1 MFTPI
6 KYQSLAWR
14 TTIEEDVDC
23 GNCATGEVYIDW
35 TQPFEQVIQTEPFNG
50 YNLLDYTYDGDVLI
64 PVPDTKTPTLV
75 RLADLSGMYCY
86 DRTGGD
92 PYWCSYTL
100 PLVRR
105 PFDVGDVALGDY
117 LKVEFTYTSNVVMY
131 ATLQI
136 QGPLGQSASTA
147 VYVELPVQLV
157 EATVTKF
164 IRVTV
169 DYASFQLLMKF
180 NASTIDSDAEFCISD
195 VSLMQMTTILNGGVT
210 YYDCYGDV
218 IPQSWDAQYYDDKIL
233 FTVEFYEDNNLGYF
247 RVLGAINPDQGVSV
261 DDAPKL
267 YSNWFLPINPETYGD
282 CKLNRLMKVE
292 WTQPCMY
299 VADGVQTS
307 IDYEF
312 YLKGYAQR
320 LPRELRERVLF
331 IDSVGVGRNVFENT
345 VSKAEIVVN
354 YPYRYWVHEILEGI
368 TSNNTFYINDQQYR
382 PDASNIWTI
391 AGNGNGTYSGRI
403 EMCVGDT
410 ERVVSECCCP
420 VAAPD
425 YSGCG
430 DLTIMGICVVAFL
443 RTIRYELSGAVNA
456 TSIDVQF
463 ENLTAIEDS
472 PCNVDANTTHTE
484 SAVTAIG
491 FNAVTFTPTGWSD
504 IFDNNY
510 CGVDNIEFYIRI
522 RTNCGDGN
530 VGEWSEPFTIVP
542 ANLDTCA

>member
-23 GNCATGEVYIDW
+23 GNCATGEVYMDW

-50 YNLLDYTYDGDVLI
+50 YNLLDYTYDGGDPMF
-64 PVPDTKTPTLV
+64 PVPDVKTPTLV

-105 PFDVGDVALGDY
+105 SAGVGDVAIYDY
-117 LKVEFTYTSNVVMY
+117 LKMEFTYTSNVVMY

-147 VYVELPVQLV
+147 IYVELPVQLV
-157 EATVTKF
+157 EATVTKY

-195 VSLMQMTTILNGGVT
+195 VSLMQMSSVT
-210 YYDCYGDV
+210 AVAIIDCYGDT
-218 IPQSWDAQYYDDKIL
+218 DAFSGTDIAYYEDKIL
-233 FTVEFYEDNNLGYF
+233 LTFEFYEGYNLSYF
-247 RVLGAINPDQGVSV
+247 RVLGGLNPSESTSFDQS
-261 DDAPKL
+261 PIL

-282 CKLNRLMKVE
+282 CKLNSLMKVE

-320 LPRELRERVLF
+320 ITSELRERVLF
-331 IDSVGVGRNVFENT
+331 IDSNAIGLNAFQNT
-345 VSKAEIVVN
+345 VGKAEIVVN
-354 YPYRYWVHEILEGI
+354 YPYRWWVHEILEGI

-382 PDASNIWTI
+382 PDASNIWTT

-403 EMCVGDT
+403 EMCVAGT
-410 ERVVSECCCP
+410 ERIQSICCCP

-430 DLTIMGICVVAFL
+430 DLTIRGICVLAFL